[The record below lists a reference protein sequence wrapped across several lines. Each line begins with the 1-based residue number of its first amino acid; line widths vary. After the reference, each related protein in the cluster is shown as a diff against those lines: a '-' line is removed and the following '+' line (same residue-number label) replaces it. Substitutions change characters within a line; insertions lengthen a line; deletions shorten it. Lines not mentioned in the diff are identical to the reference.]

1 MPNPNFCSFR
11 DHSVHTDGSIDLA
24 SDPCQEYV
32 YTLWGR
38 KRFLLPVTS
47 SVPFYSM
54 SNGYNYGS
62 FVATLIILA
71 ASQRELSANGFCE
84 DKMAG
89 TDWQCFHLYH
99 PWTKNKRFKW
109 KVNIK
114 IFTINVKN
122 DKCTAYVSVLIFDC
136 IKLISLTK
144 VAVYFRVLHNI
155 HFYSLSDVN

>member
-54 SNGYNYGS
+54 SNGYNNGNPNYFSGLSTWTKCQWFLRGQNGGIWLAMLS
-62 FVATLIILA
+62 FIPPLN
-71 ASQRELSANGFCE
+71 EL
-84 DKMAG
+84 
-89 TDWQCFHLYH
+89 
-99 PWTKNKRFKW
+99 TKNKRFKW

-114 IFTINVKN
+114 IFRFNVKN